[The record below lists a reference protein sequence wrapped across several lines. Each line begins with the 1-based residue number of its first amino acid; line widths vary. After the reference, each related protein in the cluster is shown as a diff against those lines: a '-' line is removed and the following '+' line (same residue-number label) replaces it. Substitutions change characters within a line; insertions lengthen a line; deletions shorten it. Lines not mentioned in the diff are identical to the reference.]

1 VEPLTCSVSRW
12 LFTEWWDLENPDEKH
27 DTIPEIWEG
36 RNIADYIDPQIFNK
50 LEELEKEEE
59 LREQAGFYD
68 DDDVSAGLTA
78 T

>member
-1 VEPLTCSVSRW
+1 
-12 LFTEWWDLENPDEKH
+12 
-27 DTIPEIWEG
+27 
-36 RNIADYIDPQIFNK
+36 